1 MPRTKFKNLG
11 SGGPFFAEY
20 RLESWD
26 DFLDIVTDSTYMNW
40 AFRGQRNDAPL
51 HTSIARYF
59 QNFGIHREAW
69 PGQEERV
76 LRIFKRKAHVFLKS
90 APAPEDDFQWL
101 ALMQH
106 HGAPTRLL
114 DFSWSPYVAAFF
126 ALERATGDS
135 AIWAINPRRVETSK
149 PKKVGKMDPRIPGNF
164 AKFFLSGNM
173 PFIWLGEPDTMN
185 QRLIAQSGTFALPGV
200 LDRPLEEI
208 LSEGQ
213 QAGDV
218 MAKFILP
225 SRKIRE
231 VGMRELYRMNL
242 TWATLFPDLDG
253 LARSMGYELEYHWE
267 YNPRTLEPLDK

>member
-1 MPRTKFKNLG
+1 MARKKFRKLREDG
-11 SGGPFFAEY
+11 ALSAEY

-26 DFLDIVTDSTYMNW
+26 DFLSMVTDSLYVNW
-40 AFRGQRNDAPL
+40 AFRGQRNDASL

-59 QNFGIHREAW
+59 HNFGIHRDAW
-69 PGQEERV
+69 PDQEERI

-90 APAPEDDFQWL
+90 PPAPDDDFQWL

-126 ALERATGDS
+126 ALERATADS
-135 AIWAINPRRVETSK
+135 AVWALNPKRVETSK
-149 PKKVGKMDPRIPGNF
+149 PKKIGEMDPRIPGNF
-164 AKFFLSGNM
+164 ARYFLAGET

-185 QRLIAQSGTFALPGV
+185 QRLIAQSGTFALPGI
-200 LDRPLEEI
+200 LDRPVEEI
-208 LSEGQ
+208 LSAGQ
-213 QAGDV
+213 EPGEV

-225 SRKIRE
+225 SRKIRDI
-231 VGMRELYRMNL
+231 GMRELYRMNI

-267 YNPRTLEPLDK
+267 YNPRTLEPLEK